1 MSVGTAGGVRQ
12 LSGITIPEIWSGK
25 LLVKFY
31 DASTY
36 AAISNTDYEGEISDV
51 GDKVIIRTTPDIVIR
66 DYVKG
71 QTLEYE
77 NPEPGTIEMEIDQ
90 AKYYAYNSDDID
102 RKQSDIDYID
112 DWAEDA
118 SEKMRIRVDTDI
130 NASVIGDVDAANQ
143 GLTAGLRSESFNLGA
158 VGTPLQ
164 ITKTNVLDVLIDSA
178 TVLDEQ
184 SVPES
189 DRWIV
194 IPPWL
199 SGLVKKSDLKD
210 ASLAGDG
217 TSIARN
223 GRLGMIDRWTLYS
236 SNLLSTVTDGA
247 NLVTNIIFG
256 QRHALSFASQLVKDE
271 VLPHPFSFGT
281 LHRGLNVY
289 GFKVLKPEAMGLLY
303 AYKG

>member
-1 MSVGTAGGVRQ
+1 MI
-12 LSGITIPEIWSGK
+12 GIKSPIGNK
-25 LLVKFY
+25 L
-31 DASTY
+31 
-36 AAISNTDYEGEISDV
+36 YEGEISRL
-51 GDKVIIRTTPDIVIR
+51 GDKVIIRTTPDIVIS

-71 QTLEYE
+71 QNLDYDT
-77 NPEPGTIEMEIDQ
+77 PEPTTVELIIDK
-90 AKYYAYNSDDID
+90 AKSYSYVSDDID
-102 RKQSDIDYID
+102 RHQSDIDFIE

-118 SEKMRIRVDTDI
+118 GEQMRIEVDTDI
-130 NASVIGDVDAANQ
+130 NETIIADVDPLNQ
-143 GLTAGLRSESFNLGA
+143 GLTAGKKSASFNLG
-158 VGTPLQ
+158 VTGTPLSL
-164 ITKTNVLDVLIDSA
+164 TKTNVLDVLIDAA

-199 SGLVKKSDLKD
+199 AGLIKKSDLKD

-217 TSIARN
+217 VSIARN
-223 GRLGMIDRWTLYS
+223 GRLGMIDRWMLYS
-236 SNLLSTVTDGA
+236 SNLLSDVQDGP

-256 QRHALSFASQLVKDE
+256 QRHALTFASQLVKDE
-271 VLPHPFSFGT
+271 VLPNPNSFGT

-289 GFKVLKPEAMGLLY
+289 GYEVLKPEAMGLLY

>member
-1 MSVGTAGGVRQ
+1 MAVGTAGGFRQ

-36 AAISNTDYEGEISDV
+36 AAISNTDYEGEISNL
-51 GDKVIIRTTPDIVIR
+51 GDKVIIRTTPDIIIR

-71 QTLEYE
+71 QNLDYE
-77 NPEPGTIEMEIDQ
+77 NPEPETTELLIDK

-102 RKQSDIDYID
+102 RKQSDIDYIE

-118 SEKMRIRVDTDI
+118 SEQMRIAVDTDI
-130 NASVIGDVDAANQ
+130 NQTVIGDVAAANQ
-143 GLTAGLRSESFNLGA
+143 GATAGVRSGSFNLGA
-158 VGTPLQ
+158 VGAPLA
-164 ITKTNVLDVLIDSA
+164 ITKTNVIDVLIDCA

-194 IPPWL
+194 IPPWMA
-199 SGLVKKSDLKD
+199 GLIKKSDLKD

-217 TSIARN
+217 VSIARN
-223 GRLGMIDRWTLYS
+223 GRLGMIDRWMLYS
-236 SNLLSTVTDGA
+236 SNLLSTADDGGT
-247 NLVTNIIFG
+247 NVTNIIFG

-271 VLPHPFSFGT
+271 VLPNPHSFGT

-289 GFKVLKPEAMGLLY
+289 GYEVLKGDAMGLLY